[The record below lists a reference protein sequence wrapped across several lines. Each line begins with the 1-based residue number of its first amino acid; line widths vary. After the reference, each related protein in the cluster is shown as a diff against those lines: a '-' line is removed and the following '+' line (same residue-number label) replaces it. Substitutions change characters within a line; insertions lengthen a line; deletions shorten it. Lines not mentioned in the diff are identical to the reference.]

1 MPSAGLSFAG
11 WLEALGGAIKAG
23 RPGLYAPRC
32 IACSHAD
39 GRNKF
44 LSRHSFRKT
53 AMASSSLAK
62 PPSHHRQTSQST
74 SASSSSVVTV
84 QRAVSVSSRNGIYQA
99 PSSLRS
105 HSPNSASTVSTTNSA
120 RTHTPDLPPRPGMGY
135 RPDSGH
141 GLREGVGNLNRWSQ
155 STASSKSSATHHRR
169 NSFSN
174 RLSESFS
181 SFGGF
186 SASQAVSP
194 QKSVIPQHPLKEN
207 VQGSPEKFL
216 PAKPP
221 KLPPLVTLSVLSD
234 AVDAANTPSTAA
246 TTTPTT
252 ADLLHTPGSMSGA
265 ADYFADQGAG
275 EAAKK
280 PRLGPPQPATLSS
293 SFAKASPS
301 PKIGTHSPVS
311 QPSRMSH
318 QADPARSM
326 YSSRSSSRTSR
337 SERHQPSQRRHSR
350 NRDDPRKGSTGTE
363 GESSASSIHSARTRP
378 PKRKTYSQTIILSKA
393 LQKANHA
400 VLLDNAQN
408 FVGAMDAYADA
419 CTLLQRVM
427 STSATDEDREKL
439 EAVVSRSDPPSD
451 DQPQLMTW
459 LQSNAYSHR
468 ISELQNT
475 MEVSYGSDA
484 GKALPEPPRE
494 RGSPYGETS
503 FSAMDD
509 WSEELSRSSTAT
521 VRPAS
526 RQPSSTGSQD
536 APSKQKAHPPR
547 KQSLSHSPMRAEDRI
562 LLASEMAQTLQ
573 PPWFHVGDKI
583 LEASEMAYKQQ
594 QRRSPKRPETNAK
607 DVFNHTARNLGSFR
621 HRDNMPPPLSP
632 RRPLS
637 PVSSAELSLSPPEA
651 PRSDHPSFSS
661 TYLTEVPSTSS
672 PRPSRLSR
680 EDDSPQRSHHT
691 RQDTAESTSWLDT
704 IDESGGSSSES
715 VHSRSSSVGLRR
727 KPIRAASGLTAA
739 AYDAAFDAAV
749 EAAYDEGFEPDD
761 EDDDRPIRT
770 GGTRFSERGYTS
782 DARRNVEIAKEM
794 VREAEI
800 EAALAFTK
808 EREKRRAQERLTRR
822 DSVELEY
829 KDDETDEEERM
840 LEEMTRDYIMDD
852 SEFDLQS
859 KSALP
864 RQSDSSGFSS
874 QTWGSSIGSNP
885 ATAGTSLSTVAESS
899 SHVSL
904 STAQL
909 PSRPLPPPSHPPPAG
924 ALPPPPASSM
934 ATSSAHDLD
943 GKPTGPL
950 TIAAKPS
957 PGVRERRLSGTHA
970 GQLKIETYASPAVHD
985 EAALR
990 NGFPPFGA
998 SPVIPNHLP
1007 GEAPLASINGHQL
1020 TNLART
1026 LSNSAHHQ
1034 IARAAYPAS
1043 SEGTAAQPA
1052 AQPAANVDANNS
1064 LAFTSGLTK
1073 VSSTD
1078 GESGQPNSPGLFSAR
1093 ALGLRKNFSSSSLK
1107 NKSFNGVSH
1116 DPLDTSPVI
1125 STTMQRK
1132 GPPPG
1137 VPTSGAANDRLP
1149 TDGIYLFESDIH
1161 APTTPGVPNL
1171 GVTNPPLPLEPCPE
1185 LALLRP
1191 FWFLRCIYQTIAHPR
1206 GGYISTRLFIPSSIW
1221 RVKNVKLKSVDE
1233 KISACDLLSAA
1244 LSKLAQVDTFDDDAV
1259 LEEMQFLGNVIEQ
1272 VQSSLS
1278 KKLGNEVGVLGTSAL
1293 FKGSSATDDG
1303 SFHADTS
1310 VSKSSNAHS
1319 KSYLSSWRKLRPKTS
1334 GPGAIPQA
1342 SAIILREGPK
1352 DGPTL
1357 ESLPMTSRLDPQF
1370 PPRDLSRIHY
1380 GGPNSNYMS
1389 ALARLCDAAQVLGKF
1404 FPSDRYDAFV
1414 SRSC

>member
-1 MPSAGLSFAG
+1 
-11 WLEALGGAIKAG
+11 
-23 RPGLYAPRC
+23 
-32 IACSHAD
+32 
-39 GRNKF
+39 
-44 LSRHSFRKT
+44 
-53 AMASSSLAK
+53 MASSSRAK

-74 SASSSSVVTV
+74 STSSSSVVTV
-84 QRAVSVSSRNGIYQA
+84 QRAASMSSRNGIYQTA
-99 PSSLRS
+99 TSLRS
-105 HSPNSASTVSTTNSA
+105 HSPNSASTVSTTNST
-120 RTHTPDLPPRPGMGY
+120 RTHTPDPPQRPGSVY
-135 RPDSGH
+135 RPESEQ

-155 STASSKSSATHHRR
+155 STASSKSSATHRR
-169 NSFSN
+169 RSSFSN
-174 RLSESFS
+174 QLSESFS

-186 SASQAVSP
+186 LGSQAVSP
-194 QKSVIPQHPLKEN
+194 QKLVKSQQLQNEN
-207 VQGSPEKFL
+207 AQGFPEKFS

-221 KLPPLVTLSVLSD
+221 KLPPLVTLSVLAD
-234 AVDAANTPSTAA
+234 AVDTANTPSTAA

-252 ADLLHTPGSMSGA
+252 ADLLHTPGSMSVA
-265 ADYFADQGAG
+265 VDYFADQGAG
-275 EAAKK
+275 AAVKK
-280 PRLGPPQPATLSS
+280 PRLGPPQPVALSS
-293 SFAKASPS
+293 FTKASPS
-301 PKIGTHSPVS
+301 PKLGTNSPAS
-311 QPSRMSH
+311 QSSRMSH
-318 QADPARSM
+318 RADPARSM

-363 GESSASSIHSARTRP
+363 GESSASSIHSTRTKP

-427 STSATDEDREKL
+427 STSSTDEDREKL
-439 EAVVSRSDPPSD
+439 ESVVSRSDPPSD
-451 DQPQLMTW
+451 GEPPLMMW

-468 ISELQNT
+468 IAELQNT
-475 MEVSYGSDA
+475 MEVSYGSDV

-494 RGSPYGETS
+494 RDWPYGETS

-509 WSEELSRSSTAT
+509 WSEDLSRSSTAT

-536 APSKQKAHPPR
+536 ASSKPKAHPPR
-547 KQSLSHSPMRAEDRI
+547 QQSLSHSPLRAEDRI
-562 LLASEMAQTLQ
+562 LLASEMAQSLQ
-573 PPWFHVGDKI
+573 PPWLSVGDKI
-583 LEASEMAYKQQ
+583 LEASEMAYKRQ
-594 QRRSPKRPETNAK
+594 QRRPQKRPEISTKEILNQ
-607 DVFNHTARNLGSFR
+607 TAQNLGSFR

-632 RRPLS
+632 RRPRS
-637 PVSSAELSLSPPEA
+637 PVSSAELSFSPAEA

-661 TYLTEVPSTSS
+661 NYLTEIPSASS
-672 PRPSRLSR
+672 PRPSRHSR
-680 EDDSPQRSHHT
+680 EDDSAQRSHHT

-727 KPIRAASGLTAA
+727 KPIRAASGLTEAA
-739 AYDAAFDAAV
+739 FDAAFDAAV

-761 EDDDRPIRT
+761 EDDDQPSRA
-770 GGTRFSERGYTS
+770 GGARFGERGYTS

-808 EREKRRAQERLTRR
+808 EREKRRAQERVTRR
-822 DSVELEY
+822 DSVDLEDQ
-829 KDDETDEEERM
+829 DDETDEEERM

-885 ATAGTSLSTVAESS
+885 ATAGTSLSTVAEAS
-899 SHVSL
+899 SHMSL

-934 ATSSAHDLD
+934 ATSSSHDLA
-943 GKPTGPL
+943 GKSTGPL

-957 PGVRERRLSGTHA
+957 PGVRERRLSGTQA

-985 EAALR
+985 EPALR
-990 NGFPPFGA
+990 NGFPPFNA
-998 SPVIPNHLP
+998 SPIIPNHLP
-1007 GEAPLASINGHQL
+1007 GEAPQASMNGHQL
-1020 TNLART
+1020 PNLTKT
-1026 LSNSAHHQ
+1026 LSNSAHRKM
-1034 IARAAYPAS
+1034 ARAEFPAS
-1043 SEGTAAQPA
+1043 SEGTAAH
-1052 AQPAANVDANNS
+1052 PAANADTSNA

-1073 VSSTD
+1073 VTSTD
-1078 GESGQPNSPGLFSAR
+1078 GESGPPNSPGLFSAR

-1107 NKSFNGVSH
+1107 NKGFNGVSH
-1116 DPLDTSPVI
+1116 DTLDTSPMI
-1125 STTMQRK
+1125 STSMPRK
-1132 GPPPG
+1132 GAPPVLQG
-1137 VPTSGAANDRLP
+1137 SSTSGTANDRLP

-1161 APTTPGVPNL
+1161 APTTPGLPNL
-1171 GVTNPPLPLEPCPE
+1171 GVTNPPLPLEACPE

-1244 LSKLAQVDTFDDDAV
+1244 LSKLAQVDTFNDDAV
-1259 LEEMQFLGNVIEQ
+1259 LEEMQFLENVIEQ

-1293 FKGSSATDDG
+1293 FKGASATDDG
-1303 SFHADTS
+1303 SFHTDLS
-1310 VSKSSNAHS
+1310 VSKISNTHS
-1319 KSYLSSWRKLRPKTS
+1319 KSYLSSWRKIRSKNS
-1334 GPGAIPQA
+1334 GPGAIPPA
-1342 SAIILREGPK
+1342 SAIVLREGSK

-1357 ESLPMTSRLDPQF
+1357 ESLPMTSQLDPNF
-1370 PPRDLSRIHY
+1370 PKRDLSRIHY

-1389 ALARLCDAAQVLGKF
+1389 ALARLCDAAQVLGRF
-1404 FPSDRYDAFV
+1404 SIPPA
-1414 SRSC
+1414 